1 MPGLRLTRQELI
13 CLIFILFLA
22 GCQKA
27 SDTSSWQTEG
37 KPVNI
42 DTSAADKT
50 LILGDIDPDTPTRR
64 IQNIRPLAD
73 ILARKLGWPETRI
86 KVRIA
91 QSIDQMANMLADGRV
106 DIYLDS
112 AYPSLLVRRASGSEI
127 VLLSRILGERTY
139 NARIIAM
146 KTPPIS
152 SVEQLKGK
160 TIAFQERY
168 STSGYLLPA
177 VRLLN
182 SGINLQ
188 ALASPAIKPAVNRVG
203 FIFSGDEENTLA
215 LMRKRVVAAG
225 AISSNDFES
234 LDPVV
239 RDELDVLAVTQR
251 APRKLV
257 SLRPG
262 FDTLPRDDLLQLL
275 LQIDEID
282 QAYMQARGWNWDF
295 ETLDTSLV
303 ADMNTI
309 EEMMDIVPLGSGL
322 D

>member
-188 ALASPAIKPAVNRVG
+188 ALASPAIKPKVNRVG

>member
-1 MPGLRLTRQELI
+1 
-13 CLIFILFLA
+13 
-22 GCQKA
+22 
-27 SDTSSWQTEG
+27 
-37 KPVNI
+37 
-42 DTSAADKT
+42 
-50 LILGDIDPDTPTRR
+50 
-64 IQNIRPLAD
+64 
-73 ILARKLGWPETRI
+73 
-86 KVRIA
+86 
-91 QSIDQMANMLADGRV
+91 
-106 DIYLDS
+106 
-112 AYPSLLVRRASGSEI
+112 
-127 VLLSRILGERTY
+127 
-139 NARIIAM
+139 M

-188 ALASPAIKPAVNRVG
+188 SLASPAVKPAVDRVG

-215 LMRKRVVAAG
+215 LMRKRLVAAG

-234 LDPVV
+234 LAPVV
-239 RDELDVLAVTQR
+239 QDELDVLAVTQR

-262 FDTLPRDDLLQLL
+262 FDTLPRENLLQLL

>member
-1 MPGLRLTRQELI
+1 M
-13 CLIFILFLA
+13 
-22 GCQKA
+22 
-27 SDTSSWQTEG
+27 
-37 KPVNI
+37 
-42 DTSAADKT
+42 
-50 LILGDIDPDTPTRR
+50 
-64 IQNIRPLAD
+64 
-73 ILARKLGWPETRI
+73 
-86 KVRIA
+86 
-91 QSIDQMANMLADGRV
+91 
-106 DIYLDS
+106 
-112 AYPSLLVRRASGSEI
+112 
-127 VLLSRILGERTY
+127 LLSRILGERTY
-139 NARIIAM
+139 DAKIIAM
-146 KTPPIS
+146 KTPPLN
-152 SVEQLKGK
+152 SVDQLKGQ

-177 VRLLN
+177 VLLLN

-188 ALASPAIKPAVNRVG
+188 ALAGPAVKPAVDRVG

-215 LMRKRVVAAG
+215 LLRKRIVAAG
-225 AISSNDFES
+225 AISSPDFES

-239 RDELDVLAVTQR
+239 RDELHVLAVTQR

-262 FDTLPRDDLLQLL
+262 FDTLPRRDLLQLL
-275 LQIDEID
+275 LQIDEVD
-282 QAYMQARGWNWDF
+282 RAYMQARGWDWDF